1 MFEIDS
7 CLDYLQNINEKLIL
21 LRAGHIPN
29 CGAGPG
35 SQWVPGPYDPA
46 GAPASGGAAS
56 GGSCQQISQTL
67 ASIILYL

>member
-1 MFEIDS
+1 MLEIDS
-7 CLDYLQNINEKLIL
+7 CLDYFQNINKNLIS
-21 LRAGHIPN
+21 LRAGHIPD

-35 SQWVPGPYDPA
+35 SQWLPGPHDPA

-56 GGSCQQISQTL
+56 GGSSQQISQTL